1 MWSMRGGFAT
11 GWCTDMASALM
22 PGARHWPLAALVVAS
37 ALWGG
42 AVTGTK
48 YALRAFDP
56 VTLLSV
62 ELVAATAALWAV
74 LVIRGYRPPPSWR
87 VALLLGLLEPALAY
101 LGDTFGLF
109 LTSAADGA
117 IISGLESALVVILAA
132 LVLGEAISR
141 AAAVAS
147 ALGLGGLI
155 VMASWGGHSM
165 AVGDLCVAGGVLSAS
180 LYSVVAKR
188 FASDGDALS
197 LTTWQF
203 TAATAVTL
211 AVGTARWATSPGHL
225 PTAVAP
231 RYWLA
236 AAAVGVGGFGLSFLI
251 YNKVISVVE
260 VGWAAVVLNL
270 IPAFGLLSS
279 VIFLREEPGRP
290 GVIGACLIGGS
301 VIYFTVCDSR
311 DSQAILPA
319 VDGPATQAHGAHRHD
334 AENLPAGADHAGR

>member
-1 MWSMRGGFAT
+1 
-11 GWCTDMASALM
+11 MARALV
-22 PGARHWPLAALVVAS
+22 PGARHWPLAALVLAS

-42 AVTGTK
+42 AVAGTK

-74 LVIRGYRPPPSWR
+74 LLIRGYRPPPSWPIA
-87 VALLLGLLEPALAY
+87 VLLGLLEPALAY
-101 LGDTFGLF
+101 LADTFGLS

-141 AAAVAS
+141 AAALAI
-147 ALGLGGLI
+147 ALGLGGL
-155 VMASWGGHSM
+155 VVLTSGGGHRT
-165 AVGDLCVAGGVLSAS
+165 AAGDLCIAGGMLSAA

-188 FASDGDALS
+188 FAGDRDALS

-203 TAATAVTL
+203 TAATAMAL
-211 AVGTARWATSPGHL
+211 AVATARWVASPDRL
-225 PTAVAP
+225 PAAVAP

-236 AAAVGVGGFGLSFLI
+236 ASAVGVAGFGLSFLI
-251 YNKVISVVE
+251 YNKVISAVD
-260 VGWAAVVLNL
+260 VGWAAIVLNL

-279 VIFLREEPGRP
+279 VIFLREDPTRTGT
-290 GVIGACLIGGS
+290 IGACLIGGS
-301 VIYFTVCDSR
+301 VIYFTISGSR
-311 DSQAILPA
+311 DSETDLPPA
-319 VDGPATQAHGAHRHD
+319 DGRKTQKVGGAAPS
-334 AENLPAGADHAGR
+334 AENLPAAAGELVR

>member
-1 MWSMRGGFAT
+1 
-11 GWCTDMASALM
+11 MAGVVV
-22 PGARHWPLAALVVAS
+22 PGARHWPLAALVLAS

-42 AVTGTK
+42 AVAGTK

-74 LVIRGYRPPPSWR
+74 LLIRGYRPPPSWPIA
-87 VALLLGLLEPALAY
+87 VLLGLLEPALAY
-101 LGDTFGLF
+101 LGDTFGLS

-117 IISGLESALVVILAA
+117 IISGLESVLVVILAA

-141 AAAVAS
+141 AAILAI
-147 ALGLGGLI
+147 ALGLGGL
-155 VMASWGGHSM
+155 VVLTSGGGRST
-165 AVGDLCVAGGVLSAS
+165 ATGDLLIAGGLLSAS

-188 FASDGDALS
+188 FADDSDALS

-203 TAATAVTL
+203 TAATAVALTV
-211 AVGTARWATSPGHL
+211 AAARWAVIPARLSA
-225 PTAVAP
+225 AVAP

-251 YNKVISVVE
+251 YNKVISTVD
-260 VGWAAVVLNL
+260 VGWAAIVLNL

-279 VIFLREEPGRP
+279 VIFLGEDPTRTGT
-290 GVIGACLIGGS
+290 IGACLIGGS
-301 VIYFTVCDSR
+301 VIYFTISDSR
-311 DSQAILPA
+311 GSQTAP
-319 VDGPATQAHGAHRHD
+319 Q
-334 AENLPAGADHAGR
+334 AENLPATAGKPVTVTGSH

>member
-1 MWSMRGGFAT
+1 M
-11 GWCTDMASALM
+11 
-22 PGARHWPLAALVVAS
+22 ALVLAS

-48 YALRAFDP
+48 YALQAFDP

-62 ELVAATAALWAV
+62 ELVAASVALWAV
-74 LVIRGYRPPPSWR
+74 LLIRGYRPPPSWPIA
-87 VALLLGLLEPALAY
+87 VLLGLLEPALAY
-101 LGDTFGLF
+101 LGDTFGLS

-141 AAAVAS
+141 AAALAI
-147 ALGLGGLI
+147 ALGLGGL
-155 VMASWGGHSM
+155 VVLTSGGGHST
-165 AVGDLCVAGGVLSAS
+165 AAGDLLIVGGVLSAS

-188 FASDGDALS
+188 FAADGDTLS

-203 TAATAVTL
+203 TTATAIAL
-211 AVGTARWATSPGHL
+211 AVATARWAASPDRL
-225 PTAVAP
+225 PADVAP

-251 YNKVISVVE
+251 YNKVISAVN
-260 VGWAAVVLNL
+260 VGWAAIVLNL

-279 VIFLREEPGRP
+279 MIFLGEDPTRTGI
-290 GVIGACLIGGS
+290 IGACLIGGS
-301 VIYFTVCDSR
+301 VIYFTISDSR
-311 DSQAILPA
+311 GSQTDLSPADSPKSQFH
-319 VDGPATQAHGAHRHD
+319 GPHGPE
-334 AENLPAGADHAGR
+334 AENLPAAAGEPVGAADQLALTGSASREPVRYG